1 MPMEPHELL
10 QHLLDEVQFLKSLC
24 STGKIALLADE
35 IGKRALVRSAQ
46 VIATAVKHLPAEW
59 KAKHPHIDWDNLATL
74 PDRIIHGDLGVDY
87 ELAWDLATERLPEL
101 ADELSMLVE
110 RE

>member
-1 MPMEPHELL
+1 MPASGLL
-10 QHLLDEVQFLKSLC
+10 QQLLNELQFLKSLC
-24 STGKIALLADE
+24 STGKVALLADE
-35 IGKRALVRSAQ
+35 IGKRALAHSVQ
-46 VIATAVKHLPAEW
+46 VIGTAVKHLPAEW

-101 ADELSMLVE
+101 ADELSMLVVD
-110 RE
+110 R